1 MITNKS
7 FRKLVVVAIAIA
19 LATTGYADEKKKR
32 EKVSYVSYG
41 TENSCTAASLI
52 DNLKVNHQYYTDIS
66 FDPITINAQN
76 ESTDC

>member
-1 MITNKS
+1 MVNIKS
-7 FRKLVVVAIAIA
+7 FRKLVIVAIAIT
-19 LATTGYADEKKKR
+19 LATIGYADEKKKR

-76 ESTDC
+76 ESTNC